1 MTLYVKTPLSSEPLD
16 SYCKKLS
23 KKNNAILYKL
33 ENYIGKPLLSD
44 DQLTEIRDIILTV
57 SADIGRINQ
66 FISESEDNERLQ

>member
-1 MTLYVKTPLSSEPLD
+1 MTIYVKTPISKEPLD

-44 DQLTEIRDIILTV
+44 EQLTEIRDIILTV
-57 SADIGRINQ
+57 SADIVRINQ
-66 FISESEDNERLQ
+66 LISESDKHERL